1 MCFHDVLL
9 LVIDERLR
17 LSFRL
22 ARLGGVWIVLIKVSN
37 QNGSNGYYRLTW
49 LVVLAIQAFLM
60 RDEESYRLLPLL
72 HPPLVLGVS
81 CFSFAVRLLV
91 VGVYDLA
98 SWWLRWWS
106 ELVSDRYPVFH
117 FIRISS
123 VESSLVSTKKLI
135 HDSKTLTSKG
145 PNLEVK
151 KKSPCEEQVSSS
163 NTTIPCIHESMY
175 KSMYKVR
182 FLPMLVLGEA
192 GPSREMSP
200 FYREG
205 IMQIPRF

>member
-1 MCFHDVLL
+1 
-9 LVIDERLR
+9 
-17 LSFRL
+17 
-22 ARLGGVWIVLIKVSN
+22 
-37 QNGSNGYYRLTW
+37 
-49 LVVLAIQAFLM
+49 
-60 RDEESYRLLPLL
+60 
-72 HPPLVLGVS
+72 
-81 CFSFAVRLLV
+81 
-91 VGVYDLA
+91 
-98 SWWLRWWS
+98 
-106 ELVSDRYPVFH
+106 
-117 FIRISS
+117 
-123 VESSLVSTKKLI
+123 VSTKKLI

-205 IMQIPRF
+205 IMQIPRFSVIKETSYNVKKRLRKPGSRSPAFS